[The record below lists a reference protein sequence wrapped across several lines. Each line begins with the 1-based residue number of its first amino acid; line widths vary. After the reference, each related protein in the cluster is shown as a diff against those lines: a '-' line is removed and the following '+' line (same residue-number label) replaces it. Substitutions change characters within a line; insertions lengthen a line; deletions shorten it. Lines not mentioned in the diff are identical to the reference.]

1 MLNLLDERKKTILK
15 ITVKDYIESA
25 HPVSS
30 RVLAKKYLLG
40 WSPATIRNEMADL
53 EEEGYL
59 IQPHTS
65 AGRIPSDRGY
75 RFYVDF
81 LLDGYELYEEDIK
94 VANSIIF
101 SVLDWESLLK
111 KVAELMSERTTF
123 IGVVLY
129 PQLRNTTLKKIE
141 FVDLREETVVI
152 IVTTATGI
160 VKEKIIRLSRS
171 ITEEELQRIRMKL
184 NKEFGNKELQKVYWN
199 LSKEEK
205 RINIPSE
212 IIETLKD
219 ILKELIYTGKE
230 EGVFVSGLS
239 KILKHLEFQDIN
251 KVKTL
256 VDVLEEEKTL
266 SSLLFTAFLN
276 KGLTILIG
284 QEINIPEL
292 SDCSVITTV
301 YSLGDNITGS
311 IGMIGPKRMK
321 YERILAFV
329 ELIGKTLS
337 ERLTQI
343 LGEY

>member
-1 MLNLLDERKKTILK
+1 MDERKKTILK

-25 HPVSS
+25 QPVSS

-65 AGRIPSDRGY
+65 SGRIPSDRGY

-81 LLDGYELYEEDIK
+81 LLDGYELYDEDIRI
-94 VANSIIF
+94 ANNIIF
-101 SVLDWESLLK
+101 SSLDWENLLK

-123 IGVVLY
+123 IGVVLF
-129 PQLRNTTLKKIE
+129 PQLRNAILKKIE
-141 FVDLREETVVI
+141 FVDLREEAVVI
-152 IVTTATGI
+152 IVTTSTGI
-160 VKEKIIRLSRS
+160 IKERIIKLSKPIS
-171 ITEEELQRIRMKL
+171 EEELQKLKIKL
-184 NKEFGNKELQKVYWN
+184 NKEFGNRELQEIYWI
-199 LSKEEK
+199 LSKEKEK
-205 RINIPSE
+205 FSLPKDIG
-212 IIETLKD
+212 ETLLD
-219 ILKELIYTGKE
+219 ILKELLYTGRE
-230 EGVFVSGLS
+230 EGVFVAGLS
-239 KILKHLEFQDIN
+239 RILQHLEFQNVN
-251 KVKTL
+251 KIKTL
-256 VDVLEEEKTL
+256 IDVLEEEKIL

-276 KGLTILIG
+276 NGLTILIG

-292 SDCSVITTV
+292 SDCSVVTTV
-301 YSLGDNITGS
+301 YSLGGNITGS

-321 YERILAFV
+321 YERVLAFV

-343 LGEY
+343 LGE

>member
-1 MLNLLDERKKTILK
+1 MDERKKTILK

-25 HPVSS
+25 QPVSS

-65 AGRIPSDRGY
+65 SGRIPSDRGY

-81 LLDGYELYEEDIK
+81 LLDGYELYDEDIRI
-94 VANSIIF
+94 ANNIIF
-101 SVLDWESLLK
+101 SSLDWENLLK

-123 IGVVLY
+123 IGVVLF
-129 PQLRNTTLKKIE
+129 PQLRNAILKKIE
-141 FVDLREETVVI
+141 FVDLREEAVVI
-152 IVTTATGI
+152 IVTTSTGI
-160 VKEKIIRLSRS
+160 IKERIIKLSKPIS
-171 ITEEELQRIRMKL
+171 EEELQKLKVKL
-184 NKEFGNKELQKVYWN
+184 NKEFGNKELQEIYWI
-199 LSKEEK
+199 LSKEKEK
-205 RINIPSE
+205 FSLPKDIG
-212 IIETLKD
+212 ETLLD
-219 ILKELIYTGKE
+219 ILKELLYTGRE
-230 EGVFVSGLS
+230 EGVFVAGLS
-239 KILKHLEFQDIN
+239 KILQHLEFQNVN
-251 KVKTL
+251 KIKTL
-256 VDVLEEEKTL
+256 IDVLEEEKIL

-276 KGLTILIG
+276 NGLTILIG

-292 SDCSVITTV
+292 SDCSVVTTV
-301 YSLGDNITGS
+301 YSLGGNITGS

-321 YERILAFV
+321 YERVLAFV

-343 LGEY
+343 LGE

>member
-1 MLNLLDERKKTILK
+1 VLNLLDERKKTILK

-123 IGVVLY
+123 IEVVLY
-129 PQLRNTTLKKIE
+129 PQLRNCSYYCHYRDRDSKGENYKVIE
-141 FVDLREETVVI
+141 VYYR
-152 IVTTATGI
+152 
-160 VKEKIIRLSRS
+160 RR
-171 ITEEELQRIRMKL
+171 ITK
-184 NKEFGNKELQKVYWN
+184 NK
-199 LSKEEK
+199 
-205 RINIPSE
+205 SE
-212 IIETLKD
+212 IK
-219 ILKELIYTGKE
+219 
-230 EGVFVSGLS
+230 
-239 KILKHLEFQDIN
+239 
-251 KVKTL
+251 
-256 VDVLEEEKTL
+256 
-266 SSLLFTAFLN
+266 
-276 KGLTILIG
+276 
-284 QEINIPEL
+284 
-292 SDCSVITTV
+292 
-301 YSLGDNITGS
+301 
-311 IGMIGPKRMK
+311 
-321 YERILAFV
+321 
-329 ELIGKTLS
+329 
-337 ERLTQI
+337 
-343 LGEY
+343 

>member
-1 MLNLLDERKKTILK
+1 MLDERKKTILK

-25 HPVSS
+25 QPVSS

-81 LLDGYELYEEDIK
+81 LLDGYELYEEDIRM
-94 VANSIIF
+94 VNSIIF
-101 SVLDWESLLK
+101 SSLEWENLLK

-123 IGVVLY
+123 IGVVLF
-129 PQLRNTTLKKIE
+129 PQLKNATLKKIE
-141 FVDLREETVVI
+141 FVDLKEEAVVI
-152 IVTTATGI
+152 IVTTSTGI
-160 VKEKIIRLSRS
+160 VKERIIKLSRP
-171 ITEEELQRIRMKL
+171 INEEELQIIRVRL
-184 NKEFGNKELQKVYWN
+184 NKEFENKELQDVYWILTKDKKN
-199 LSKEEK
+199 FIL
-205 RINIPSE
+205 PQE
-212 IIETLKD
+212 IVDTLID
-219 ILKELIYTGKE
+219 ILRELLYTGRE

-239 KILKHLEFQDIN
+239 KILQHLEFQNIN

-256 VDVLEEEKTL
+256 IDVLEEEKTL
-266 SSLLFTAFLN
+266 SSLLFSAFLN

-292 SDCSVITTV
+292 SDCSVVTTI
-301 YSLGDNITGS
+301 YSLGGSITGS

-321 YERILAFV
+321 YERVLAFV
-329 ELIGKTLS
+329 ELVGKTLS
-337 ERLTQI
+337 EKLVQI
-343 LGEY
+343 LGE

>member
-1 MLNLLDERKKTILK
+1 MLNLLDERKKIILK

-81 LLDGYELYEEDIK
+81 LLDGYELHEEDVKI
-94 VANSIIF
+94 ANSIIF
-101 SVLDWESLLK
+101 SVLDWESLLR
-111 KVAELMSERTTF
+111 KVAELMSERTSF

-129 PQLRNTTLKKIE
+129 PQLREATLKKIE

-152 IVTTATGI
+152 IVTTSTGV
-160 VKEKIIRLSRS
+160 VKEKIIKLSTP
-171 ITEEELQRIRMKL
+171 ITEDELQKVKL
-184 NKEFGNKELQKVYWN
+184 ELNRKFGNKELQKIYWDLDRESKK
-199 LSKEEK
+199 LS
-205 RINIPSE
+205 IPSE
-212 IIETLKD
+212 IIKTLKD
-219 ILKELIYTGKE
+219 ILKELIYAGKE
-230 EGVFVSGLS
+230 EGVFVAGLS
-239 KILKHLEFQDIN
+239 KILNHLEFQDIN

-292 SDCSVITTV
+292 SDCSVITTI
-301 YSLGDNITGS
+301 YSLGENITGS

-321 YERILAFV
+321 YERMLAFV

-337 ERLTQI
+337 EKLTQI
-343 LGEY
+343 LGE